1 MQPSGNL
8 PIYQATPATDLV
20 GNYSAQGVA
29 EMLLNYV
36 FRAALTPLK
45 LPVTLAFW
53 AQPVTPAWPI
63 INSAKQSQIYM

>member
-20 GNYSAQGVA
+20 GNFSTRGVA
-29 EMLLNYV
+29 EMLVGSVLP
-36 FRAALTPLK
+36 AALAPLK
-45 LPVTLAFW
+45 LPITLAFW